1 MAGRLRE
8 RECGKCEKVGNS
20 GKTKREQSFILLGAG
35 RFGQEAQLYVM
46 TVIENNQ
53 WVQKISN
60 LLEITSMKPRAQLRF
75 RQSLPSLLAPAFV
88 FSVLVLILPG
98 CGDKTDTAPMGDAP
112 ESVPVIDAPASPGTS
127 ASVSPSKGTAEEILN
142 GMIQA
147 YKSATSYRDA
157 AVVEMSGIQN
167 GQRQQIPFPNAV
179 VMERPNKVRMEI
191 DNGTLLCDGVSTYGF
206 ARDLPGQIL
215 RIPAP
220 PQLSVKALYPDALL
234 ARSMMQ
240 SPARAFSWLP
250 LQLLLLFA
258 EDPMKTLALDGQG
271 LNLKEPAAIGQHSCD
286 RVELLTDNGPGVFW
300 IDQATS
306 VLRRF
311 EMPADHIRRD
321 AEAQQFMDS
330 SLTIEFRDAQLNIPI
345 PPEAFQFQVPSGMT
359 TADALVMP
367 ILKILGQP
375 CPDFQFTDADGKTTS
390 LSSLQGKV
398 VVMQLWSSKN
408 LPCRPVLQAAA
419 KAYAERQTPTDVAM
433 MAVNVEPVNVQDA
446 SLQTVFKDW
455 GVDLPIYRDLQQG
468 VIKHFGI
475 NSLPM
480 TIILDKKGNIQSV
493 QAGMLE
499 NMDILLAMVME
510 RLQKGEDVY
519 RSAFEQFENERASF
533 AMMVE
538 QSVADDLYCPR
549 PAIPRVQISPRSEP
563 KALKITKLWSCDQLK
578 HPGNILVVPAED
590 GPPRI
595 LVVDDLK
602 SAVELKTDGTL
613 AATHQLELQ
622 GNEVVAVLDT
632 AVDKAG
638 KRYFLGSA
646 RGIQR
651 VHLFDENLKTLLAYP
666 EVQHPGIV
674 DAKLSDLTG
683 DGMPEMILGY
693 GGAAGVHAVDLQGNR
708 LWSNNSMVDAIR
720 VAPLSPDNAGHRNVL
735 TMNGGVGG
743 GTLVQLDSAGKRL
756 GEITV
761 PGYSVGWLVA
771 DDLNGNGNSEIC
783 TLAVGVTPEGR
794 PTSKAI
800 DAIGID
806 LEGHTLWRHS
816 LVRGVHQ
823 EQIEPV
829 VSGNVFPAGP
839 KQWLIAAADGTIS
852 VLAADGQMID
862 SFAYG
867 SVLSGIAT
875 ALWDGTP
882 ILLVA
887 TPQAVEAW
895 QIQSSPP
902 QDK

>member
-1 MAGRLRE
+1 MA
-8 RECGKCEKVGNS
+8 
-20 GKTKREQSFILLGAG
+20 A
-35 RFGQEAQLYVM
+35 
-46 TVIENNQ
+46 IENNQ

-75 RQSLPSLLAPAFV
+75 RQTLSSLLAPALL
-88 FSVLVLILPG
+88 FSVLGLTLPG
-98 CGDKTDTAPMGDAP
+98 CGDRTDTAPKGDTP
-112 ESVPVIDAPASPGTS
+112 DSLPAIATPSNS
-127 ASVSPSKGTAEEILN
+127 ASAAISPSVGTAEEILDR
-142 GMIQA
+142 MIQA

-157 AVVEMSGIQN
+157 AVAEMSGTQN

-179 VMERPNKVRMEI
+179 VMERPNKIRMEI

-220 PQLSVKALYPDALL
+220 PQLSVKSLYPDALL

-240 SPARAFSWLP
+240 SPARSFSWLP
-250 LQLLLLFA
+250 LQLVLLLA

-271 LNLKEPAAIGQHSCD
+271 LTLKEPAAIGQHSCD

-311 EMPADHIRRD
+311 EMPANHIRRD
-321 AEAQQFMDS
+321 AEAQQFLDP
-330 SLTIEFRDAQLNIPI
+330 SLSIEFRDAQLNTPI
-345 PPEAFQFQVPSGMT
+345 PPEAFQFQVPSDMT

-367 ILKILGQP
+367 ILQILGQP
-375 CPDFQFTDADGKTTS
+375 CPDFQFTDADGNTTA

-398 VVMQLWSSKN
+398 VVIQLWSSKN

-419 KAYAERQTPTDVAM
+419 KAYAEMQNPEDVAM
-433 MAVNVEPVNVQDA
+433 MAVNVEPTNVLDA

-455 GVDLPIYRDLQQG
+455 GVELPIYRDLQQS
-468 VIKHFGI
+468 VINHFGI
-475 NSLPM
+475 NTLPITM
-480 TIILDKKGNIQSV
+480 ILDKKGNIQSV

-499 NMDILLAMVME
+499 NMDVLLAMVIE
-510 RLQKGEDVY
+510 RVQKGEEVY

-533 AMMVE
+533 AMIVE
-538 QSVADDLYCPR
+538 QSVADDIYCPR
-549 PAIPRVQISPRSEP
+549 PAIPRVQVSPRSEP

-578 HPGNILVVPAED
+578 HPGNILVVPTES

-602 SAVELKTDGTL
+602 SAVELKTDGTV
-613 AATHQLELQ
+613 AATHPLELQ

-632 AVDKAG
+632 AADKTG

-651 VHLFDENLKTLLAYP
+651 VHLFDENLKTILVYP

-674 DAKLSDLTG
+674 DARLSDLTG
-683 DGMPEMILGY
+683 DGVPEMILGY

-720 VAPLSPDNAGHRNVL
+720 VAPLSPDSVGHRNLL

-743 GTLVQLDSAGKRL
+743 GTLVELDSAGKRL
-756 GEITV
+756 DEITV
-761 PGYSVGWLVA
+761 PGFSVGWVVA
-771 DDLNGNGNSEIC
+771 DDLDGNGSSEIC
-783 TLAVGVTPEGR
+783 TLAVAVDPEGR
-794 PTSKAI
+794 PASKTI

-806 LEGHTLWRHS
+806 LEGQSLWRHS

-829 VSGNVFPAGP
+829 VSGNVFPTGP

-852 VLAADGQMID
+852 ILAADGQMID
-862 SFAYG
+862 SFAHG

-875 ALWDGTP
+875 AVWDGTP

-902 QDK
+902 QER